1 MDRVETVAAF
11 HDMDGHMVQ
20 RPKKSRAAVRARLER
35 VRYDAALAAPANASG
50 KTTEATRIGRG
61 WRRHFIIAFGQ
72 SSDIGFACKVAGV
85 PVELAYSARRE
96 ELDFSNAWRRA
107 LLEGYENLELE
118 TLFYLR
124 TGQPPY
130 AEGKFD
136 VLNAIRLIKGQAD
149 VAARERAA
157 REEDDEQEV
166 LDSIDRM
173 LDGMRERAAAN
184 AAILEEAA
192 NAESGDEEPGDEPG

>member
-1 MDRVETVAAF
+1 MI
-11 HDMDGHMVQ
+11 Q
-20 RPKKSRAAVRARLER
+20 RPKNSRAAVRARQEQ
-35 VRYDAALAAPANASG
+35 VRRNAALTAPADAPADRAD
-50 KTTEATRIGRG
+50 KPRIGRS
-61 WRRHFIIAFGQ
+61 WRRIFLVALGQ
-72 SSDIGFACKVAGV
+72 SSDIAAACKVARV

-96 ELDFSNAWRRA
+96 EPDFAIAWRRA

-124 TGQPPY
+124 TGQPPST
-130 AEGKFD
+130 EGKFD

-149 VAARERAA
+149 AAARERAA
-157 REEDDEQEV
+157 RIEDDDQEV

-184 AAILEEAA
+184 AAILEEPT
-192 NAESGDEEPGDEPG
+192 DEQG

>member
-1 MDRVETVAAF
+1 MA
-11 HDMDGHMVQ
+11 Q
-20 RPKKSRAAVRARLER
+20 RPKKSRAAVRARQER
-35 VRYDAALAAPANASG
+35 VRHHAALVGPVATPEDTSG
-50 KTTEATRIGRG
+50 SKRIGRS
-61 WRRHFIIAFGQ
+61 WRRIFVIALGQ
-72 SSDIGFACKVAGV
+72 SSDIEFACRMAGI
-85 PVELAYSARRE
+85 PIELAYSARRE
-96 ELDFSNAWRRA
+96 EPDFAIAWRRA

-130 AEGKFD
+130 ADGKFD
-136 VLNAIRLIKGQAD
+136 ILNAIRLIKGQAEA
-149 VAARERAA
+149 AARERAA

-173 LDGMRERAAAN
+173 LDGMRERSAAN

-192 NAESGDEEPGDEPG
+192 DEQAQ

>member
-1 MDRVETVAAF
+1 MA
-11 HDMDGHMVQ
+11 Q
-20 RPKKSRAAVRARLER
+20 RPKRSRAAVRARQER
-35 VRYDAALAAPANASG
+35 VHYDAALVAPTGAQAD
-50 KTTEATRIGRG
+50 TTGDKRISRS
-61 WRRHFIIAFGQ
+61 WRRIFLIALGQ
-72 SSDIGFACKVAGV
+72 SSDIGFACKMAGV

-96 ELDFSNAWRRA
+96 EPDFAIAWRRA

-124 TGQPPY
+124 TGKPPY
-130 AEGKFD
+130 ADGKFD

-149 VAARERAA
+149 AAARERAA

-184 AAILEEAA
+184 TAILEEDA
-192 NAESGDEEPGDEPG
+192 DEELGDEPG